1 MMSNY
6 NNIVNEGGEGYV
18 PSYIT
23 RSAPAAAAAATKYAH
38 HSNQARSVAW
48 VEAAVASD
56 KARLAKMTDASAIR
70 ITQAAIDA
78 NIAWL
83 AAHK

>member
-1 MMSNY
+1 MSNY

-23 RSAPAAAAAATKYAH
+23 RSAPAATATKYAH

-48 VEAAVASD
+48 VEAAVATD
-56 KARLAKMTDASAIR
+56 TARLAKMTDASAIR

-83 AAHK
+83 AAHN